1 MAITYAGLAGDIMV
15 GRGGLCWHEGLC
27 WIWIEPLS
35 PEIAGHGMA
44 IVRAAR
50 RMLQIAQRYGES
62 VVFAV
67 RDETEAGSDKLLKL
81 IGFTL
86 ADAHGAT
93 REDGTKTELWTWRT
107 SQQLRP

>member
-1 MAITYAGLAGDIMV
+1 M
-15 GRGGLCWHEGLC
+15 CWL
-27 WIWIEPLS
+27 WIEPLDRQ
-35 PEIAGHGMA
+35 IAGNGLA

-62 VVFAV
+62 VVLAV

-86 ADAHGAT
+86 ADAQGVT
-93 REDGTKTELWTWRT
+93 KEDGSKAELWIWRT
-107 SQQLRP
+107 SQQSQR